1 MMRVWAIALNTFREA
16 TRNRVFYMILIFIIL
31 MLLSSAALGM
41 LSLGEQDRVVKHLG
55 LSAMNIFGLMLAMF
69 VGVALVHEELEN
81 KTIYTLMS
89 SGVSRG
95 QFLFGKFLGLTMTIV
110 VNITMMTLLLTLLIL
125 FTPDSHLTI
134 SVYQAAWMSL
144 FEMMIIIAIAIL
156 FSVVTSPVLAMI
168 LTFLMWVIG
177 MMSQSLQ
184 LFALRLGELG
194 NHVAK
199 YVILGILLFLPRLDA
214 FNLKDAI
221 VYEEVLDFRYLYMIY
236 GLLYTA
242 AVLVVSNFIFR
253 RKDFQ

>member
-1 MMRVWAIALNTFREA
+1 MRIWAIALNTFREA
-16 TRNRVFYMILIFIIL
+16 TRNRVFYMILIFIVL

-89 SGVSRG
+89 AGVSRG

-110 VNITMMTLLLTLLIL
+110 VNITMMTLLLTLLI
-125 FTPDSHLTI
+125 FMTPGSHLTV
-134 SVYQAAWMSL
+134 SVYQAALMSL

-194 NHVAK
+194 HSVAK
-199 YVILGILLFLPRLDA
+199 YVILGILLFLPRLDV
-214 FNLKDAI
+214 FNLKDEI
-221 VYEEVLDFRYLYMIY
+221 VYSEVLDFRYLYMFY
-236 GLLYTA
+236 GLLYTG
-242 AVLVVSNFIFR
+242 AVLAVSNFIFS